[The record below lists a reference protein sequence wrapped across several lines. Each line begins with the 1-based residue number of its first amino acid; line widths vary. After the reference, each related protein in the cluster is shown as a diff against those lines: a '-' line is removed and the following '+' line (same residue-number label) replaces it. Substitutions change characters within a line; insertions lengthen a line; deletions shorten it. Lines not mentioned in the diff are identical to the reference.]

1 MPKWIKKKERK
12 PRTKPQKDAYLMRH
26 CSYDD
31 DTKCKECGHPWS
43 CKCDG
48 DIHKCM
54 KLKMHHL
61 ASLSSEKRK
70 KYLDKEL
77 EWTRVSDKIHREYLE
92 MKELERL

>member
-1 MPKWIKKKERK
+1 MLDKKRRK
-12 PRTKPQKDAYLMRH
+12 PRTKPQKDAYLMRQ

-31 DTKCKECGHPWS
+31 GTKWKECNHPWAD
-43 CKCDG
+43 KCDG

-77 EWTRVSDKIHREYLE
+77 EWTRIRDKIHREYL
-92 MKELERL
+92 